1 MAEIQ
6 EIPLFPLRS
15 VLFPRGK
22 LSLQI
27 FEKRYIDMVA
37 NSLRDGSGFGVILLK
52 DGEEVMKPGRSQQLY
67 AIGTYARIIDWDQ
80 LKNGLLGITVE
91 GESKFHV
98 QNYWSTESGL
108 IKGQIIFSEVDTPDK
123 NRISVG
129 EEMSGM
135 TELLQLLEKHP
146 AVQEMKL
153 QIDYD
158 NLWDLGWRLSELIPV
173 ATEIRQELLELD
185 DPWERI
191 QLLERSIHFLIG
203 D

>member
-1 MAEIQ
+1 
-6 EIPLFPLRS
+6 
-15 VLFPRGK
+15 
-22 LSLQI
+22 
-27 FEKRYIDMVA
+27 
-37 NSLRDGSGFGVILLK
+37 
-52 DGEEVMKPGRSQQLY
+52 
-67 AIGTYARIIDWDQ
+67 
-80 LKNGLLGITVE
+80 
-91 GESKFHV
+91 
-98 QNYWSTESGL
+98 
-108 IKGQIIFSEVDTPDK
+108 
-123 NRISVG
+123 
-129 EEMSGM
+129 MSGM